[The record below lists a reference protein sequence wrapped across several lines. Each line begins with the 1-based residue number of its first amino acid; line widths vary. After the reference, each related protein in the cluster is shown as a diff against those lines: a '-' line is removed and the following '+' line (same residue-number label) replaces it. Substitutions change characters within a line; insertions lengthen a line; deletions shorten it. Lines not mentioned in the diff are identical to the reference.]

1 MTANLKIK
9 RREEEGLDVAEVW
22 VERETRGSKDRQ
34 KVLVSN

>member
-22 VERETRGSKDRQ
+22 VERETRGSNDRQ